1 MNPRIAIDQARIGA
15 FCREWKISKL
25 ELFGSVLR
33 DDFGPASDV
42 DVLVTFEPDAQ
53 WSLLDLVEMKA
64 ALEVIFEREVD
75 LLTRP
80 AVEASRNPFR
90 KSAIL
95 SSAQVLFAA

>member
-1 MNPRIAIDQARIGA
+1 MSPRIAIDQSRIA
-15 FCREWKISKL
+15 AYCREWKISTL

-33 DDFGPASDV
+33 DDFGPTSDV
-42 DVLVTFEPDAQ
+42 DVLVTFEADAQ
-53 WSLLDLVEMKA
+53 WSLLDLVDMKA
-64 ALEVIFEREVD
+64 ALEEIFQRDVD

-95 SSAQVLFAA
+95 SSAEVFFAA